1 VSGHATELPSGTARQ
16 GLSHLCDEI
25 AKNIEIAL
33 LDPNAVIA
41 NRICIP
47 RLDAQ
52 LSAAD
57 LAAKVPLPDSAII
70 VAQIRADPARRPRS
84 HGEVFMNKKVAAIG
98 FALSLLVLCS
108 SVSSATF
115 RNPGPPCSGYG
126 CRGFESPKSSQPKST
141 QDPKSNSNHN
151 GQLSA
156 NQASSAS

>member
-1 VSGHATELPSGTARQ
+1 MSGHSPQLPSGTARQ

-41 NRICIP
+41 NRIYIP
-47 RLDAQ
+47 RLAAQ
-52 LSAAD
+52 LPTAD

-126 CRGFESPKSSQPKST
+126 CRGFESPKSSQPKSSE
-141 QDPKSNSNHN
+141 DPKSKGNRNA
-151 GQLSA
+151 QLSA
-156 NQASSAS
+156 D